1 MNDLLTNI
9 QHAFHEAFDIDPKLI
24 SMDTTPS
31 DVPGWDS
38 VGHLTLAS
46 SLESICEV
54 NFDVDEL
61 MEMENVREIFR
72 IVQSKRNHV

>member
-1 MNDLLTNI
+1 MKDLFASI

-24 SMDTTPS
+24 SLDTAPS

-61 MEMENVREIFR
+61 MEMENVREIVR
-72 IVQSKRNHV
+72 IIQGKTEQA